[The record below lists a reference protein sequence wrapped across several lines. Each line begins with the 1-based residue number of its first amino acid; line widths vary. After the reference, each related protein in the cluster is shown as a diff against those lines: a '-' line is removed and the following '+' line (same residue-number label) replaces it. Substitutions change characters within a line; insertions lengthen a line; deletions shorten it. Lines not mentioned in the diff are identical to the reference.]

1 MAYTFV
7 DNWIRIPD
15 SETARTNGRTHGVTV
30 TREGNVII
38 LHQAHN
44 GLLTYDPDGQL
55 ISAVGGDRWMGG
67 HGLTRIEQGGE
78 EFLWVVDVGSMEV
91 AKTTLSGETVMTI
104 DKPDIPDYQGEKPGA
119 YIPTWAAENPLNGE
133 VWVANGYGAD
143 IVHRYAKDGS
153 YMETLRG
160 SEEAGKFLEPHG
172 LCFRTVGDNVELWIT
187 DRANHQIQVFDGDGR
202 FLRSSMNCH
211 SPCCFDFR
219 GDTVL
224 VPELFTGAKVLDANT
239 FEVLEEVGANEHI
252 SPKADGS
259 WWPPIAPEGWP
270 NLAGTDWVQPGRLN
284 SPHGGT
290 FDADGN
296 IYIVEWVVGGRVT
309 KYVKA

>member
-91 AKTTLSGETVMTI
+91 AKTTLSI
-104 DKPDIPDYQGEKPGA
+104 FQPGPLKTHSMVRSGW
-119 YIPTWAAENPLNGE
+119 PTAMAQTSFIVTPKMVRIWKRCVAAKRL
-133 VWVANGYGAD
+133 ANFSNRMAC
-143 IVHRYAKDGS
+143 ASAPSATMSNCGS
-153 YMETLRG
+153 RTAPITRF
-160 SEEAGKFLEPHG
+160 KFLMAMVAS
-172 LCFRTVGDNVELWIT
+172 C
-187 DRANHQIQVFDGDGR
+187 DRA
-202 FLRSSMNCH
+202 
-211 SPCCFDFR
+211 
-219 GDTVL
+219 
-224 VPELFTGAKVLDANT
+224 
-239 FEVLEEVGANEHI
+239 
-252 SPKADGS
+252 
-259 WWPPIAPEGWP
+259 
-270 NLAGTDWVQPGRLN
+270 
-284 SPHGGT
+284 
-290 FDADGN
+290 
-296 IYIVEWVVGGRVT
+296 
-309 KYVKA
+309 